1 MSAEPNLRVLLLPS
15 AYYPHVGGI
24 EEVTR
29 QLALHLAARGHRA
42 EVATNRWP
50 EGTAAAETLDG
61 VRVTRFRFAL
71 PEHSLRGGAGFLAK
85 APHAA
90 LGFARL
96 ARRFDIVH
104 VVGAGPNAAYA
115 AALRPALRARIVLTL
130 QGEFRADPHRS
141 FERSS
146 SLRYGL
152 RRLLARADAVT
163 ACSRF
168 VFDELEH
175 GGLAPRTDAEVI
187 PNGVNPG
194 EFGRGEPGGYVL
206 AAGRL
211 VEQKG
216 LDTLIRSYAAA
227 RSALGARR
235 LVLAGDG
242 PERGRLES
250 LAASLGLNGNVVFLG
265 SVDRPRLAELLRGAD
280 VFAFP
285 SRYEAFGVALLEA
298 MAAGAPVVAARAGG
312 IPEFAVDGE
321 NALLVPPDDEA
332 ALTAALS
339 RLAGDAELA
348 GRLAAGGR
356 AQAARHSWE
365 TVVDRYERVYR
376 RVLA

>member
-1 MSAEPNLRVLLLPS
+1 MSADSNLRVLLLPS

-29 QLALHLAARGHRA
+29 QLALHLVAHGHQA

-50 EGTAAAETLDG
+50 EGTIAAETLDG
-61 VRVTRFRFAL
+61 IPVTRFRFVL
-71 PEHSLRGGAGFLAK
+71 PEHSIRGGSRFAST
-85 APHAA
+85 APHSA
-90 LGFARL
+90 LRFVRL
-96 ARRFDIVH
+96 ARRFDILH

-115 AALRPALRARIVLTL
+115 AALRSFLGTRIVLTL

-168 VFDELEH
+168 VLDELES
-175 GGLAPRTDAEVI
+175 GGLDPRHDAEVI
-187 PNGVNPG
+187 PNGVNPD
-194 EFGRGEPGGYVL
+194 EFDHGKQGGYVL

-216 LDTLIRSYAAA
+216 LDTLIRAYAAA
-227 RSALGARR
+227 SGALGGRK

-250 LAASLGLNGNVVFLG
+250 LAGSLGLNGNVVFLG
-265 SVDRPRLAELLRGAD
+265 SVGRDRVAELLRGAD

-298 MAAGAPVVAARAGG
+298 MAAGVPVVAARAGG

-321 NALLVPPDDEA
+321 NALLVPPDDELA
-332 ALTAALS
+332 LAGALT
-339 RLAGDAELA
+339 RLAGDTELA

-356 AQAARHSWE
+356 AQAERHSWE
-365 TVVDRYERVYR
+365 TVSGRYESVYR

>member
-1 MSAEPNLRVLLLPS
+1 MSADRQVRVLLLPS

-29 QLALHLAARGHRA
+29 QLALHLAAHGHRA

-50 EGTAAAETLDG
+50 EGTVAAEELDG

-71 PEHSLRGGAGFLAK
+71 PERSLRGGLRFLLT
-85 APHAA
+85 APRSA
-90 LGFARL
+90 LAFVRL
-96 ARRFDIVH
+96 MRRFDLVH
-104 VVGAGPNAAYA
+104 VVGAGPNAAYV
-115 AALRPALRARIVLTL
+115 AALRPLLGARVVLTL

-146 SLRYGL
+146 SLRFGL

-168 VFDELEH
+168 VLDELDA
-175 GGLAPRTDAEVI
+175 GGFGGRADAEVI
-187 PNGVNPG
+187 PNGVNPD
-194 EFGRGEPGGYVL
+194 EFDRGVEGGYVL

-216 LDTLIRSYAAA
+216 LDTLIRAYASAAA
-227 RSALGARR
+227 GLGGRK

-242 PERGRLES
+242 PERGRLEA
-250 LAASLGLNGNVVFLG
+250 LADSLGLNGNVVFLG
-265 SVDRPRLAELLRGAD
+265 SVGRPRVVELLRGAD

-298 MAAGAPVVAARAGG
+298 MAAGVPVVAARAGG

-332 ALTAALS
+332 ALAGALML
-339 RLAGDAELA
+339 LAGDAEL
-348 GRLAAGGR
+348 GLRLGLGGR
-356 AQAARHSWE
+356 AQAQLHAWE
-365 TVVDRYERVYR
+365 AVAGRYESLYR
-376 RVLA
+376 KVLA

>member
-1 MSAEPNLRVLLLPS
+1 MSADRSLRVLLLPS

-29 QLALHLAARGHRA
+29 QLALQLAAQGHEA

-50 EGTAAAETLDG
+50 EGTVAREILDG
-61 VRVTRFRFAL
+61 VCVRRFRFAL
-71 PEHSLRGGAGFLAK
+71 PEHSLRGAARFFWT
-85 APHAA
+85 APRSA
-90 LGFARL
+90 FEFVRL
-96 ARRFDIVH
+96 VRRFDILH
-104 VVGAGPNAAYA
+104 VVGAGPNAVYA
-115 AALRPALRARIVLTL
+115 AALQPLLGARIVVTL
-130 QGEFRADPHRS
+130 HGEFRADPHRS

-168 VFDELEH
+168 VLDELQR
-175 GGLAPRTDAEVI
+175 GGLAARADAEVI
-187 PNGVNPG
+187 PNGVNLD
-194 EFGRGEPGGYVL
+194 EFDQGTDEGYVL
-206 AAGRL
+206 TAGRL

-216 LDTLIRSYAAA
+216 LDTLVRAYAAA
-227 RSALGARR
+227 APSLGGRK

-250 LAASLGLNGNVVFLG
+250 LAGSLGLNGNVVFLG
-265 SVDRPRLAELLRGAD
+265 SVGRDRVAELLRGAD

-298 MAAGAPVVAARAGG
+298 MAAGVPVVAARAGG

-321 NALLVPPDDEA
+321 NALLVPPDDEHALAA
-332 ALTAALS
+332 ALT
-339 RLAGDAELA
+339 RLAGDKELA
-348 GRLAAGGR
+348 GRLAVGAR
-356 AQAARHSWE
+356 AQAERHAWE
-365 TVVDRYERVYR
+365 TVAARYESVYR